1 MIEILNPFKKATSW
15 ELKFGRVASIVFSFL
30 FCYLLLKHFD
40 FLSEFDGAFDNFKDK
55 LRVISFCFNF
65 LFYTSIVVA
74 WVLFRNDHRDRL
86 YYPFALL
93 ISVIAINL
101 SIFIDMHHPLI
112 TYFFSDYAT
121 SMNIAGRHLYY
132 QMVPFPIII
141 VFSLFHFR
149 VWAVF
154 LFLALAVTPIV
165 YRISLI
171 INHPKTF
178 FVPLPK
184 LVGDVFELDKTFWE
198 FSLTI
203 CIVAI
208 ISAFG
213 LLYFFRYALSAVQK
227 TEQKNL
233 LLGRYFSPDVRDE
246 IEATN
251 TDLQSQGPREL
262 EVAIIFTDI
271 VDFTKISEKMDPK
284 DVMQMLSEYQAIM
297 VAAIFENKGTV
308 DKFIGDA
315 VMANFGT
322 PKSHGNDAQNAFNCA
337 VSMNQKLKAWNQ
349 DREKKNLQQIQHRIG
364 IHFGTCVVGNIGG
377 EQRIEFAVIGDA
389 VNVASR
395 ICDACKEFDTNFLI
409 TSSVANSIHH
419 NLKFEAVQEYYVRGR
434 NEPINL
440 VKIYN

>member
-1 MIEILNPFKKATSW
+1 MVEILNPFKKATSW
-15 ELKFGRVASIVFSFL
+15 ELKFGRVASIVFSLL
-30 FCYLLLKHFD
+30 FGYLLLSHFK
-40 FLSEFDGAFDNFKDK
+40 FLSDFDGAFDTLRNK
-55 LRVISFCFNF
+55 LRVISFSFNL
-65 LFYTSIVVA
+65 LFYASILVA
-74 WVLFRNDHRDRL
+74 WIVFRNDLRDRL

-93 ISVIAINL
+93 ISVIAINV

-112 TYFFSDYAT
+112 THFFSDNANGI
-121 SMNIAGRHLYY
+121 NIAGRHLYY

-141 VFSLFHFR
+141 VFSLFHLR
-149 VWAVF
+149 LWAVF
-154 LFLALAVTPIV
+154 LFLALALTPIV

-171 INHPKTF
+171 INHPETF
-178 FVPLPK
+178 FVRLPK
-184 LVGDVFELDKTFWE
+184 LVGDVYELDKTFWE

-208 ISAFG
+208 IAAFA
-213 LLYFFRYALSAVQK
+213 LLYFFKYALSAVQK

-251 TDLQSQGPREL
+251 TDFQSQGPKEL
-262 EVAIIFTDI
+262 KVAIIFTDI
-271 VDFTKISEKMDPK
+271 VGFTKLSEKMDPK
-284 DVMQMLSEYQAIM
+284 DVMEMLSEYQAIM
-297 VAAIFENKGTV
+297 VEAIFENKGTV

-337 VSMNQKLKAWNQ
+337 LSMNLKLEEWNKN
-349 DREKKNLQQIQHRIG
+349 RERKNLQQIHHRIG
-364 IHFGTCVVGNIGG
+364 IHFGTCMVGNIGG

-409 TSSVANSIHH
+409 TSSVANRIQH
-419 NLKFEAVQEYYVRGR
+419 NLKFENVKEYCVRGR
-434 NEPINL
+434 DEPINL